1 MAPFL
6 RDEEA
11 EVSPLDPADIHSL
24 YMAVNS
30 GSVILPLARHS
41 MTCRKLSRLEQS
53 TLLLASATTSAQN
66 VEVRLSHRQLFRF
79 SKVEFICVRGAAAGC
94 EGSTTSS
101 SAAGEALRDGRGT
114 EALVVATGFG
124 GSTAATTA
132 AVAAVDPDAAAAAAG
147 AAGPGAEEEDEE
159 EEEEEEEEGT

>member
-6 RDEEA
+6 RDDEA

-41 MTCRKLSRLEQS
+41 MTCRKLSRLAQS
-53 TLLLASATTSAQN
+53 TLLLASATTRAQN

-101 SAAGEALRDGRGT
+101 SAAEALRGGRGT

-124 GSTAATTA
+124 GSTAATTT
-132 AVAAVDPDAAAAAAG
+132 AVAAVDPDVAAAAAAG

-159 EEEEEEEEGT
+159 EEEEEEGT